1 MHTKRETVNKSWPI
15 PRKGTKYIVVPSHS
29 KKSGIP
35 ILIIL
40 RDLLKFVK
48 TRKELE
54 KLILEKKILVNNKV
68 IFNANYS
75 LLLFDTISLPSI
87 KKYFLLNYT
96 HNGKITVNEINENE
110 SKEKVSKVINKKVL
124 KGRKIQLNLQ
134 DGRNI
139 LAKENVRIGD
149 SVLIN
154 FEKKF
159 IEKILPIKEKSKI
172 LVIKGKHMGKTG
184 LISKIEGKELQVKI
198 DDKNLMIKENE
209 VIVTK

>member
-1 MHTKRETVNKSWPI
+1 MRLTEKLQKRKLKRKLNLMRRKNKMHTKRETVSKTWPI

-35 ILIIL
+35 VLIIL
-40 RDLLKFVK
+40 RDLLKLVK

-54 KLILEKKILVNNKV
+54 KLILEKKVLINNKV

-139 LAKENVRIGD
+139 LAK
-149 SVLIN
+149 
-154 FEKKF
+154 
-159 IEKILPIKEKSKI
+159 KEKSKI

-184 LISKIEGKELQVKI
+184 LISKIEGKELHVKI

-209 VIVTK
+209 VIV